1 MRRPAPAVT
10 FDLWHTLVYVS
21 PSEEERYMRGQ
32 LDVATDVL
40 ARSPGV
46 RSRPDRSRRTLRTA
60 FRREYEAAVT
70 VSRRGRSVS
79 PAEQF
84 ERAARACGR
93 RPLTELYLRSLRRL
107 VATLRFRVA
116 PGARPVLR
124 ALRRDGYRIGVLSN
138 TTGEPGRYLRP
149 ALTGFGFD
157 RLVDAYT
164 FSDELPWSKPSPKI
178 FGAALARLGSS
189 PRAAVHVGDGWSDME
204 GGRRAR
210 LAGTVLY
217 TGLQEYGP
225 EYRRLFLAPNS
236 KPVEGDRRVAE
247 LAAVPAIVRELLPM
261 RSR

>member
-1 MRRPAPAVT
+1 MRRPVPAVT

-32 LDVATDVL
+32 LEVAADVL
-40 ARSPGV
+40 ARSPGLGGG
-46 RSRPDRSRRTLRTA
+46 SDRGRRALRTA

-70 VSRRGRSVS
+70 ASRVGRSVS

-93 RPLTELYLRSLRRL
+93 RPRTELYLRSLRRL

-116 PGARPVLR
+116 PAARPVLR
-124 ALRRDGYRIGVLSN
+124 ALRREGYRVGVLSN

-149 ALTGFGFD
+149 ALTRFGFD
-157 RLVDAYT
+157 PLVDAYT

-178 FGAALARLGSS
+178 FEAALARLGSA

-210 LAGTVLY
+210 LVGTVLY

-225 EYRRLFLAPNS
+225 EYRRLFLAPNAR
-236 KPVEGDRRVAE
+236 PVEGDRRVAE
-247 LAAVPAIVRELLPM
+247 LTDVPPIVRELLPIGG
-261 RSR
+261 R